1 MGVPPQ
7 LGAVPAGPGAPIP
20 HGQGAVGCG
29 TPRSGVAVPP
39 HSLPIAPPPS
49 EGLPTFPGHPA
60 WCWLWGWHIP
70 GHRSGSAG
78 GLWVGRGRT
87 GGVRT
92 HFPKSCPKP
101 SAAAGMSRALRA
113 HQPRTARSQALSD
126 TSQLLE
132 IAGFFAFFG
141 VFLTS
146 SSPFPGVFSAPWDEQ
161 RGLLG
166 LSRSRP
172 TGHPR
177 DPFTRR
183 APLSRHRECP
193 APSLSS
199 CFAFPFP
206 WLGSG
211 HPTPWSAGTPPRLLG

>member
-1 MGVPPQ
+1 M
-7 LGAVPAGPGAPIP
+7 
-20 HGQGAVGCG
+20 
-29 TPRSGVAVPP
+29 R
-39 HSLPIAPPPS
+39 
-49 EGLPTFPGHPA
+49 
-60 WCWLWGWHIP
+60 
-70 GHRSGSAG
+70 
-78 GLWVGRGRT
+78 RGRT

-211 HPTPWSAGTPPRLLG
+211 HPTPWSAGTPPACSAEPSPSAVPRFKANPDGKGVAGGPGEGGKAPSVANRRRRKSISLIPPRWKPLLFYPPPFLLRTY